1 MSQQYSSSF
10 RNCATC
16 AYWTGL
22 RETDNFGQR
31 VCVDSSMSVGGC
43 MCRESGWSNSKRQAN
58 ASCSHYEK
66 WAPLK

>member
-10 RNCATC
+10 KNCATC
-16 AYWTGL
+16 EYWTGS

-31 VCVDSSMSVGGC
+31 VEVDSSMSKGRC
-43 MCRESGWSNSKRQAN
+43 MCRNSGWSGERQAN
-58 ASCSHYEK
+58 ASCNHYEK